1 MKKGGK
7 KVHLMLAL
15 PVSRRKRP
23 RLICPTRRKRVLF
36 SITQDA
42 NGARSSLVGRRIFF
56 STPRHTNPEG
66 RPVIEALKQ
75 KLTDEAEKLRFEL
88 NVTLPNEIRKAV
100 ELGDLREN
108 SEYKAAL
115 ERQQFVQA
123 RLGQLTQRLSKLSS
137 IDEAQIAT
145 DAVGMGSK
153 VTVEDQDTKEK
164 EDYNLIFGDAEDFE
178 DGQVTMSSPIGRALL
193 GKKVGE
199 VALLKLP
206 ARTRKLKVLKLVT
219 IHD

>member
-1 MKKGGK
+1 M
-7 KVHLMLAL
+7 
-15 PVSRRKRP
+15 
-23 RLICPTRRKRVLF
+23 
-36 SITQDA
+36 
-42 NGARSSLVGRRIFF
+42 
-56 STPRHTNPEG
+56 
-66 RPVIEALKQ
+66 IEALKQ
-75 KLTDEAEKLRFEL
+75 KLTDEAEKLRHEL

-123 RLGQLTQRLSKLSS
+123 RLGQLTQRLAKLSS
-137 IDEAQIAT
+137 IDPAQIAT

-153 VTVEDQDTKEK
+153 VVVQDEQTKEK
-164 EDYNLIFGDAEDFE
+164 EEYNLIFGDAEDFE

-193 GKKVGE
+193 GKKVGD

-206 ARTRKLKVLKLVT
+206 ARTRKLKIVKLQT
-219 IHD
+219 IHDGV

>member
-1 MKKGGK
+1 M
-7 KVHLMLAL
+7 
-15 PVSRRKRP
+15 
-23 RLICPTRRKRVLF
+23 
-36 SITQDA
+36 
-42 NGARSSLVGRRIFF
+42 
-56 STPRHTNPEG
+56 
-66 RPVIEALKQ
+66 IEALKQ
-75 KLTDEAEKLRFEL
+75 KLTDEAEKLRYEL

-137 IDEAQIAT
+137 IDESQIAT

-153 VTVEDQDTKEK
+153 VIVEDQDTKER
-164 EDYNLIFGDAEDFE
+164 EDYYLIFGDAEDFE

-206 ARTRKLKVLKLVT
+206 TRQRKLKIVKLTT
-219 IHD
+219 IHDDA

>member
-1 MKKGGK
+1 M
-7 KVHLMLAL
+7 
-15 PVSRRKRP
+15 
-23 RLICPTRRKRVLF
+23 
-36 SITQDA
+36 
-42 NGARSSLVGRRIFF
+42 
-56 STPRHTNPEG
+56 
-66 RPVIEALKQ
+66 IEALKQ

-123 RLGQLTQRLSKLSS
+123 RLGQLTSRLSKLSS

-153 VTVEDQDTKEK
+153 VTVEDQDSKEK
-164 EDYNLIFGDAEDFE
+164 EDYYLIFGDAEDFE

-199 VALLKLP
+199 TALLKLP
-206 ARTRKLKVLKLVT
+206 ARTRKLKVLKLKT
-219 IHD
+219 IHDGV